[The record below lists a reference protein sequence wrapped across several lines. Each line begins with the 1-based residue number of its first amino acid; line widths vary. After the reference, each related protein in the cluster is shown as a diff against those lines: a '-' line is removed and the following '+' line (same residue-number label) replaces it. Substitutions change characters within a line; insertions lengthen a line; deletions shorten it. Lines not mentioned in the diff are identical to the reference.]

1 MGLPNV
7 GEAQQAIAYT
17 FHRPH
22 LLEEALTHRSYV
34 NEVKPRPGRDN
45 ERLEFLGD
53 AILALLISQYL
64 ISAFPD
70 DSEGP
75 LSKKKAAL
83 VSESSLAEAARRLD
97 LGRFLRLGRG
107 EERSLGREKT
117 SLLANVFEAVIAAVY
132 LDGGLEAAQGLTHK
146 ALAPVFEKLQGVD
159 GAQFNS
165 QDYKTQ
171 YQEWCQKRFET
182 LPQYVTVRE
191 SGPDHQKTFEVQLS
205 INGDVVG
212 LGVGRTKKEAEQMAA
227 KQAIDQTSTQSN

>member
-22 LLEEALTHRSYV
+22 LLEEALTHRSHV
-34 NEVKPRPGRDN
+34 NEVKQGAGRDN

-53 AILALLISQYL
+53 AIVALIICQYL
-64 ISAFPD
+64 TNAFPD
-70 DSEGP
+70 DSEGQ

-83 VSESSLAEAARRLD
+83 VSEASLAEAARRLD

-107 EERSLGREKT
+107 EERTQGREKV
-117 SLLANVFEAVIAAVY
+117 SLLANAFEAVIAAVY
-132 LDGGLEAAQGLTHK
+132 LDGGLDAAQALTHK
-146 ALAPVFEKLQGVD
+146 ALAPVFEELQSGD
-159 GAQFNS
+159 GAQYC

-182 LPQYVTVRE
+182 LPRYVTVRA

-212 LGVGRTKKEAEQMAA
+212 VGAGRTKKEAEQIAA
-227 KQAIDQTSTQSN
+227 KQALDQVNTQSN